1 MAMTTL
7 TIDIDEDELARL
19 NEVCAARGMTVQQM
33 FYNLVGRIHKQSFID
48 CIQDRYI
55 TWRGRRA
62 FKALRRQAQKNG
74 LCDMTMEDIDA
85 EIALYR
91 AGK

>member
-7 TIDIDEDELARL
+7 TIEIDEDELRRL
-19 NEVCAARGMTVQQM
+19 NEVCAARGMTVQEM
-33 FYNLVGRIHKQSFID
+33 FYNLVGRIHKPTLID
-48 CIQDRYI
+48 SIQDRYI

-62 FKALRRQAQKNG
+62 FNRLRKQALASPFA
-74 LCDMTMEDIDA
+74 DMPMEEIDA